1 MVDFSLTHRDKQ
13 LVDIAREDAMIA
25 RKYARY
31 YDRHHEELE
40 PIELPEAKGRP
51 DPYAMLKEDPT
62 GTSGQIGVVSRK
74 PRNFRQP
81 INMACLA
88 LGR

>member
-1 MVDFSLTHRDKQ
+1 MFERVIAVLTLLINAIGLTFTLATYHPPAD
-13 LVDIAREDAMIA
+13 
-25 RKYARY
+25 
-31 YDRHHEELE
+31 
-40 PIELPEAKGRP
+40 LPAAP
-51 DPYAMLKEDPT
+51 APLY
-62 GTSGQIGVVSRK
+62 GVVSRK

>member
-1 MVDFSLTHRDKQ
+1 MYIPSHDDLLQLYESDVRSAYADRLDGYRRYLENREGSLRQMASHCGAELGAAHKRCKRDLVFSFLQ
-13 LVDIAREDAMIA
+13 
-25 RKYARY
+25 
-31 YDRHHEELE
+31 
-40 PIELPEAKGRP
+40 
-51 DPYAMLKEDPT
+51 
-62 GTSGQIGVVSRK
+62 GVVSRK

>member
-1 MVDFSLTHRDKQ
+1 MRSLLLLEHMFLVLLANFLLVALAQ
-13 LVDIAREDAMIA
+13 LFQG
-25 RKYARY
+25 
-31 YDRHHEELE
+31 
-40 PIELPEAKGRP
+40 EAF
-51 DPYAMLKEDPT
+51 LL
-62 GTSGQIGVVSRK
+62 QVGVVSRK

>member
-1 MVDFSLTHRDKQ
+1 MPATLIRLARVLAAETTCRI
-13 LVDIAREDAMIA
+13 LVAYTVQGANMFWDDEQ
-25 RKYARY
+25 
-31 YDRHHEELE
+31 
-40 PIELPEAKGRP
+40 LPEVPADILDQLEGRGV
-51 DPYAMLKEDPT
+51 DAGDISDRER
-62 GTSGQIGVVSRK
+62 SGVVSRK

>member
-1 MVDFSLTHRDKQ
+1 MFDRIIQLLMLAVAATSLIITLQPPPSPSPVPRT
-13 LVDIAREDAMIA
+13 L
-25 RKYARY
+25 Y
-31 YDRHHEELE
+31 
-40 PIELPEAKGRP
+40 
-51 DPYAMLKEDPT
+51 
-62 GTSGQIGVVSRK
+62 GVVSRK

>member
-1 MVDFSLTHRDKQ
+1 MGNNTEEVVIPCCSGDPLVRLHTQKVPTLLNDAVGHTH
-13 LVDIAREDAMIA
+13 DAA
-25 RKYARY
+25 DLG
-31 YDRHHEELE
+31 DRH
-40 PIELPEAKGRP
+40 AVQKGFV
-51 DPYAMLKEDPT
+51 A
-62 GTSGQIGVVSRK
+62 QQGVVSRK

>member
-1 MVDFSLTHRDKQ
+1 MLMPCFGKKSFWPEARNKAV
-13 LVDIAREDAMIA
+13 LVMDLFMP
-25 RKYARY
+25 ARY
-31 YDRHHEELE
+31 WVNQRVL
-40 PIELPEAKGRP
+40 R
-51 DPYAMLKEDPT
+51 
-62 GTSGQIGVVSRK
+62 QVGVVSRK

>member
-1 MVDFSLTHRDKQ
+1 MSQ
-13 LVDIAREDAMIA
+13 EIE
-25 RKYARY
+25 RY
-31 YDRHHEELE
+31 LQ
-40 PIELPEAKGRP
+40 A
-51 DPYAMLKEDPT
+51 
-62 GTSGQIGVVSRK
+62 GTRASTRRSYQQGVVSRK